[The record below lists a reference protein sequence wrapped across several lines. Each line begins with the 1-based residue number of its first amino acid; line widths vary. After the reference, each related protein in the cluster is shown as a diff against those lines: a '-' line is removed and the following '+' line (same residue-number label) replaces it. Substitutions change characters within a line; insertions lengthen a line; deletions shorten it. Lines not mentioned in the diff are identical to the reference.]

1 MRVRDMSGRKCSTIT
16 FDQERAQRQQ
26 ILGKINNHT
35 MDVEGIRR
43 QIEGALADAS
53 LGVKEFFVTHTN
65 NAERWIEAVDRLK
78 SSPALSLSTSQSKL
92 SERLSKLE
100 SVAKEGRSL
109 EKHLEQAFI
118 HKTGE
123 LRANGAKQIFNADS
137 LLRRGEELLRLW
149 FDSEEVDNFQTRL
162 LRLRQELEADRL
174 EEVAQL
180 SASLNQDLSKKVQS
194 AEANEAKH
202 QSRLYVLKA
211 LRQVAANM
219 GFSEVGSPKFS
230 TEGDRSS
237 RIAFTVDTFNRGEV
251 TFYLSLEGIEAN
263 SCISQTHCFE
273 EFGQLSKDLA
283 QTFGV
288 QTKFLMSDQQSE
300 PKLIRR
306 GELEEPTGSAME
318 AD

>member
-1 MRVRDMSGRKCSTIT
+1 MKGRDMSGRKYSTIT
-16 FDQERAQRQQ
+16 FDQERALRQQ
-26 ILGKINNHT
+26 ILSKINNYSV
-35 MDVEGIRR
+35 DVEGIRR
-43 QIEGALADAS
+43 QIEGALTDAS
-53 LGVKEFFVTHTN
+53 LGMKEFFVTQTK
-65 NAERWIEAVDRLK
+65 NAERWIKSVDRLK

-109 EKHLEQAFI
+109 EKHLQQAFI
-118 HKTGE
+118 HKAGE

-149 FDSEEVDNFQTRL
+149 FGSEEVDNFQTRL
-162 LRLRQELEADRL
+162 RRLRQELEEDRL
-174 EEVAQL
+174 EQVAQL
-180 SASLNQDLSKKVQS
+180 SESLNQDLSKKVQS
-194 AEANEAKH
+194 ADANEAKH

-219 GFSEVGSPKFS
+219 GFNEVGNPKFS
-230 TEGDRSS
+230 TVGDRSS
-237 RIAFTVDTFNRGEV
+237 RIVFTVDTFNRGEV

-273 EFGQLSKDLA
+273 EFGQLSNELA
-283 QTFGV
+283 KTFGV
-288 QTKFLMSDQQSE
+288 QTEFRMSDQQSD

-306 GELEEPTGSAME
+306 GELEEPTGSTME